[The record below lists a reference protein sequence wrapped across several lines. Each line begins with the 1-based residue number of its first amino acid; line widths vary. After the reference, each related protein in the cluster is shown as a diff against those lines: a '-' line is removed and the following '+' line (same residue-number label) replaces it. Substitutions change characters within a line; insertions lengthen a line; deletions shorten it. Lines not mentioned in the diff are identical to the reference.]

1 MLARHGQRSNGAL
14 LAAPRSRYTVCAYR
28 ACGHPLRHPWSPL
41 WLCNTVSLELAPTEP
56 SFGQSPNKRCRLRAR
71 LNLLL
76 QRPRVPGWVACARC
90 TGRLQAARRRTRA
103 TATVATT
110 AATPSPSSTGI
121 ESGAAPAS
129 AVRARVAGA
138 AFVAVEAPC
147 QQASAR
153 STASGHSHWTPPPL
167 RSPPCAT
174 HYTHLPLLTNPWH
187 PKNVPGI
194 LDARVQSLCHH
205 VGRCHPRHPLLTKVA
220 RPCQL
225 QSPHRHHPSATGHCS
240 QLDLPR

>member
-138 AFVAVEAPC
+138 AFVAVEA
-147 QQASAR
+147 AGG
-153 STASGHSHWTPPPL
+153 T
-167 RSPPCAT
+167 PCAGSWPPFGAGGFELAAAAAAAT
-174 HYTHLPLLTNPWH
+174 AAALPAVTAGAGAAAAASH
-187 PKNVPGI
+187 GG
-194 LDARVQSLCHH
+194 A
-205 VGRCHPRHPLLTKVA
+205 
-220 RPCQL
+220 
-225 QSPHRHHPSATGHCS
+225 
-240 QLDLPR
+240 